1 MQCSAIRVR
10 YRRKF
15 APKNFYTLPTVL
27 YLTTGFKDT
36 MRRFAGGVLM
46 VVVLGAV
53 SSCFVPPDFPTT
65 PSIEFAEVFF
75 RDVPS
80 GADTLA
86 LRIRFQDGD
95 GDVGLR
101 PDEFTNSDN
110 QPAYAQ
116 YFYFEEGTNLKLT
129 TRNTTRKLVNFRSR
143 RTVKGYDTLPAYV
156 SPFNC
161 LNWELVYNTASPPR
175 IVDTVY
181 FQSNPNFNNIFV
193 EFYTKNANGSFSE
206 YDWKELFCVD
216 FNGRLPRLQKEGV
229 GSAPLEGTITYPM
242 RSVGF
247 LQAFGIR
254 TLKLRVWI
262 QDRALRR
269 SNVIETPEFTLQNI
283 RR

>member
-1 MQCSAIRVR
+1 
-10 YRRKF
+10 
-15 APKNFYTLPTVL
+15 
-27 YLTTGFKDT
+27 
-36 MRRFAGGVLM
+36 MRRIAGGCLI
-46 VVVLGAV
+46 LSLFGAAFA
-53 SSCFVPPDFPTT
+53 CFDPPDFPVT
-65 PSIEFAEVFF
+65 PAIEFSEIFF

-80 GADTLA
+80 GADTLV

-101 PDEFTNSDN
+101 TDEYTNSSN

-116 YFYFEEGTNLKLT
+116 YFYFEEGTNLKLSS
-129 TRNTTRKLVNFRSR
+129 RNTTRKLVTYRSR

-156 SPFNC
+156 RPFDC
-161 LNWELVYNTASPPR
+161 LNWELVYNSASPPR
-175 IVDTVY
+175 VTDTVY
-181 FQSNPNFNNIFV
+181 FQNNPNFNNIFV
-193 EFYTKNANGSFSE
+193 EFYTKNGNGTFSE

-229 GSAPLEGTITYPM
+229 GSAPLEGTISYPM

-247 LQAFGIR
+247 LPAFGIR
-254 TLKLRVWI
+254 TMKLRVWI

-269 SNVIETPEFTLQNI
+269 SNVVETPEFTLQSI